1 MLSAF
6 LTNSQC
12 CDCCLSQVESVWQTL
27 TLPSHYCHFL
37 LLFRFCFLNTACM
50 LGGSLAWAPS
60 EFSEIKQRYGSF
72 SEIRTRVAFP
82 LFLLSSVSSV
92 LVLRRASP
100 RLRPTPRRQVSLP
113 RFGALG
119 PHRPMFSSGC
129 DCYLPNFY
137 MNLCVSSTSQIL
149 ISREDIT
156 AENDGSNSRAPW
168 ANWSRRMPLGRHWN
182 VDRQWNQRCNIL

>member
-1 MLSAF
+1 
-6 LTNSQC
+6 
-12 CDCCLSQVESVWQTL
+12 
-27 TLPSHYCHFL
+27 
-37 LLFRFCFLNTACM
+37 M

-72 SEIRTRVAFP
+72 FEIRTRVAFP

-182 VDRQWNQRCNIL
+182 VDRQWNQRCNILLLTCTIILLFLKSTLTAIVQTDVKKLKDAGIQTVAALTMHTRKV